1 MRKSGSFCSQHSA
14 SQLSTA
20 QSRGGSKYP
29 PVHTMVLLGLQPPP
43 LGEHS
48 GNEGGRADGDTVCK
62 TSTAAG
68 INTFILRC
76 GQASKKKNWKLLHYV
91 VIAFMTIIIELSKDS
106 NRVHF
111 FPYH

>member
-1 MRKSGSFCSQHSA
+1 MRKSGSYYSHCSA

-20 QSRGGSKYP
+20 QRRGGGKYP
-29 PVHTMVLLGLQPPP
+29 PVHTMVLLGLQAPL

-68 INTFILRC
+68 INTFILRG
-76 GQASKKKNWKLLHYV
+76 GQASENKTGNNC
-91 VIAFMTIIIELSKDS
+91 IIE
-106 NRVHF
+106 
-111 FPYH
+111 